1 MVLALDEAF
10 RQSTDYKEWMDAIL
24 KEHPRLP
31 KYLAECAI
39 MCHLADPQA
48 YKKLKNAPPAPP
60 PKPPTDTVIE
70 GAVSISPPPIKDDSS
85 IVSETGPDSG
95 SIETPENS

>member
-10 RQSTDYKEWMDAIL
+10 RQSTDYKQWMDAIM

-39 MCHLADPQA
+39 MCHLACPQA
-48 YKKLKNAPPAPP
+48 YKTLKNAPPSPP
-60 PKPPTDTVIE
+60 PKPPVSTVIE
-70 GAVSISPPPIKDDSS
+70 GAVSISSAPIKNDSS
-85 IVSETGPDSG
+85 IVSETGPDPG
-95 SIETPENS
+95 SIQVA

>member
-10 RQSTDYKEWMDAIL
+10 RQSTDYKEWMDSIMR
-24 KEHPRLP
+24 EHPRMP

-48 YKKLKNAPPAPP
+48 YKKLKNAPIPERKPLNPAS
-60 PKPPTDTVIE
+60 TVIE

-85 IVSETGPDSG
+85 ILSEAGPDLG
-95 SIETPENS
+95 SIQVA